1 MKATGAGI
9 LFQPS
14 VLVEQLQT
22 IIYKGILNEKNSH
35 ALPYSGSSFMCLF
48 IRGDFFFRYLA
59 PIFGLAA
66 GIFRFLTAMVSKALA
81 PALFEKGK
89 KED

>member
-1 MKATGAGI
+1 MKKIVMLSLIQAVALFIITGF
-9 LFQPS
+9 L
-14 VLVEQLQT
+14 
-22 IIYKGILNEKNSH
+22 
-35 ALPYSGSSFMCLF
+35 CLF

-66 GIFRFLTAMVSKALA
+66 GLFRFLTAMGSKAVA

>member
-1 MKATGAGI
+1 MKSIVMLSLIQGVALFIITG
-9 LFQPS
+9 L
-14 VLVEQLQT
+14 L
-22 IIYKGILNEKNSH
+22 
-35 ALPYSGSSFMCLF
+35 CLF

-59 PIFGLAA
+59 PIFGLVA
-66 GIFRFLTAMVSKALA
+66 GLFRFLTAMVSKALA

>member
-1 MKATGAGI
+1 MKKIVMLSLIQAVALFIITG
-9 LFQPS
+9 FRC
-14 VLVEQLQT
+14 V
-22 IIYKGILNEKNSH
+22 
-35 ALPYSGSSFMCLF
+35 F

-66 GIFRFLTAMVSKALA
+66 GLFRFLTAMVSKALA

>member
-1 MKATGAGI
+1 LTRLIIFDSQLAT
-9 LFQPS
+9 FQ
-14 VLVEQLQT
+14 L
-22 IIYKGILNEKNSH
+22 
-35 ALPYSGSSFMCLF
+35 ALAKSNNGLRLEDVS
-48 IRGDFFFRYLA
+48 GDFFFRYLA

-66 GIFRFLTAMVSKALA
+66 GLFRFLTAMVSKALA